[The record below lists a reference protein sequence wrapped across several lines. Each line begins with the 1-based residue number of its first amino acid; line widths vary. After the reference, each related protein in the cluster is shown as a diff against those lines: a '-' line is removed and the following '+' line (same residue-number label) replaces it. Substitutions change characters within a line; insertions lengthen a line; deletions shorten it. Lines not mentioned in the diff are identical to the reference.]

1 MLMVKEV
8 GRKIKQ
14 MVYLGTAPDGEGGEG
29 DEEHDCEEG
38 W

>member
-14 MVYLGTAPDGEGGEG
+14 MVYLGTAPEGEEG
-29 DEEHDCEEG
+29 DEEHDSEG
-38 W
+38 GG